1 MTMTPIDSIE
11 RLPQS
16 LDARRLA
23 AGPAIGHRQGV
34 TSPAAQHADAR
45 EPLSREALYAR
56 VWERPLAEAAAALG
70 LSRTGLAKMC
80 ERLDV
85 PCPPRGYWS
94 RRRKGQAEPAP
105 PLPSSALN
113 EGSAGGRAARRRL
126 DSDERRAQLLDAACV
141 VIQREG
147 VHAAT
152 LKRVAREAGAS
163 EGLAQAYFGR
173 QGDLLTA
180 LARRELE
187 TLRSVQDA
195 EIARGSSAA
204 ERLARSTSAYLRQVE
219 TRGALLQILLGNPA
233 VRQGLRAERAR
244 EGAARGGA
252 VAERFTDAS
261 GVPPDIARAATT
273 VLTGLCLRA
282 GRLLARGRLDL
293 ERAETLSQ
301 AMVRHANRR
310 LVAASATGGFS

>member
-1 MTMTPIDSIE
+1 MTITPIDSNG
-11 RLPQS
+11 RPPQS
-16 LDARRLA
+16 PDARRLA
-23 AGPAIGHRQGV
+23 AGPAIRHRQGV
-34 TSPAAQHADAR
+34 TSPAARHADAR

-105 PLPSSALN
+105 PLPASH
-113 EGSAGGRAARRRL
+113 EGAAGGRTARRRL

-187 TLRSVQDA
+187 TLRIAQDA

-244 EGAARGGA
+244 QGEARGGA

-273 VLTGLCLRA
+273 ALTGLCLRA

>member
-1 MTMTPIDSIE
+1 M
-11 RLPQS
+11 
-16 LDARRLA
+16 
-23 AGPAIGHRQGV
+23 
-34 TSPAAQHADAR
+34 TSPAASHADAR
-45 EPLSREALYAR
+45 KPLSREALYAR
-56 VWERPLAEAAAALG
+56 VWERPLAETAAALG

-94 RRRKGQAEPAP
+94 RRRKGLAEPAP
-105 PLPSSALN
+105 PLPAAPG
-113 EGSAGGRAARRRL
+113 EGLAGGRAARRRL
-126 DSDERRAQLLDAACV
+126 DSDERRAQILDAACL

-152 LKRVAREAGAS
+152 LKRVARQAGAS
-163 EGLAQAYFGR
+163 EGLAQAYFAR

-187 TLRSVQDA
+187 TLRNVQDA
-195 EIARGSSAA
+195 DIARGSSAA

-219 TRGALLQILLGNPA
+219 ARGALLQILLGNPA

-244 EGAARGGA
+244 EREARGGA
-252 VAERFTDAS
+252 VAERFADAS
-261 GVPPDIARAATT
+261 GLPPDIARAATT